1 VQFGITMDSGFHS
14 AEEMNRWFAAE
25 RDSCSGPGVHGILF
39 TTHAMFFGGQ
49 PDPFRSLEGGAFE
62 QFERHLAWVRE
73 NHPDVEFATATEAL
87 LEYLDYYT
95 PSLEA
100 YTEALLCGGDPR
112 GGRYEFPVRLLGR
125 GIRVDEERPAIV
137 RIAAPP
143 CFSPDEL
150 LEMRILQDGREI
162 AAEREFDARRQ
173 PAMVVKLTSR
183 AAVRVEIVLRPEAV
197 AGALEWFGEIVYHDP
212 PESAGDDLLRL
223 GAASDVTR
231 LLMHP
236 VAGGAEPLGRRV
248 HPLGGLT
255 LGAALSAALQPGD
268 VPVRMKLRWL
278 KEVDLQSGYVAE
290 AKSGSVRVWDDGGAL
305 VAQAEVA
312 VRPAP
317 VATAVAVRPT
327 SRLPEWERDFAA
339 ALAVYRGQRAWRVML
354 AVRKI
359 YDVML
364 RGSWGQRV
372 GLLLPG
378 GLSGL
383 DEYELEFPRP
393 EKYVEGAAEESADG
407 NQAQHGGV
415 VDTAQSGFTAGTRGS
430 KSRI

>member
-1 VQFGITMDSGFHS
+1 LQ
-14 AEEMNRWFAAE
+14 
-25 RDSCSGPGVHGILF
+25 
-39 TTHAMFFGGQ
+39 
-49 PDPFRSLEGGAFE
+49 
-62 QFERHLAWVRE
+62 
-73 NHPDVEFATATEAL
+73 
-87 LEYLDYYT
+87 
-95 PSLEA
+95 
-100 YTEALLCGGDPR
+100 
-112 GGRYEFPVRLLGR
+112 
-125 GIRVDEERPAIV
+125 
-137 RIAAPP
+137 
-143 CFSPDEL
+143 
-150 LEMRILQDGREI
+150 EMRVRQDGREI
-162 AAEREFDARRQ
+162 ALEREFDARRQ
-173 PAMVVKLTSR
+173 PAMMVKLTSR
-183 AAVRVEIVLRPEAV
+183 AALRVEIVLRPEAA

-231 LLMHP
+231 LLMNP

-290 AKSGSVRVWDDGGAL
+290 AKSGSVRVCDDGGAL

-312 VRPAP
+312 VRKAESVP
-317 VATAVAVRPT
+317 VAATVRAP

-354 AVRKI
+354 AVRKL

-364 RGSWGQRV
+364 RGSWAERV

-378 GLSGL
+378 GLTGL
-383 DEYELEFPRP
+383 DKYEPEFPRP
-393 EKYVEGAAEESADG
+393 EKYVGDE
-407 NQAQHGGV
+407 
-415 VDTAQSGFTAGTRGS
+415 
-430 KSRI
+430 

>member
-1 VQFGITMDSGFHS
+1 
-14 AEEMNRWFAAE
+14 
-25 RDSCSGPGVHGILF
+25 
-39 TTHAMFFGGQ
+39 MFFAGQ

-143 CFSPDEL
+143 CFSPEDL
-150 LEMRILQDGREI
+150 LEMRVRQDGREI
-162 AAEREFDARRQ
+162 AVEREFDARRQ

-183 AAVRVEIVLRPEAV
+183 AALRVEVVLRPEAV

-212 PESAGDDLLRL
+212 PESAGADLLRL
-223 GAASDVTR
+223 GAASDVAR

-255 LGAALSAALQPGD
+255 LGAALTAALQPGD

-290 AKSGSVRVWDDGGAL
+290 AKSGSVRICDDGGAL

-312 VRPAP
+312 VR
-317 VATAVAVRPT
+317 
-327 SRLPEWERDFAA
+327 RLPVDGTRR
-339 ALAVYRGQRAWRVML
+339 LRGCPNGSAISRRRWRCIASQRAWRVML

-364 RGSWGQRV
+364 RGVGGSGWGCCCREDCRGWRSTSWSFRGRRSMW
-372 GLLLPG
+372 GM
-378 GLSGL
+378 
-383 DEYELEFPRP
+383 RRRN
-393 EKYVEGAAEESADG
+393 EGYA
-407 NQAQHGGV
+407 
-415 VDTAQSGFTAGTRGS
+415 RIGS
-430 KSRI
+430 PIKVAKRRKRSV